1 MNMYLVDVEPPTT
14 AVELGV
20 ERVEHAN
27 NLKGRGCGADW
38 RETHQITEQ
47 HCDVIHLPG
56 THALT

>member
-27 NLKGRGCGADW
+27 NLKGRGCGAD
-38 RETHQITEQ
+38 
-47 HCDVIHLPG
+47 
-56 THALT
+56 